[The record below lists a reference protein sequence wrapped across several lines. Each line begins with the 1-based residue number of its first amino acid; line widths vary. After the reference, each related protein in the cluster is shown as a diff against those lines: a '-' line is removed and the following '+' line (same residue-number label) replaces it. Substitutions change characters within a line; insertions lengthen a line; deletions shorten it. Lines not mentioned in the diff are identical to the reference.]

1 MSLPKRALTVALGSW
16 IALAAAAAE
25 PGHPYQLPPP
35 GASPWMDQT
44 FRRISRHT
52 RYEVVEARPGG
63 ASAQVPAYLAT
74 SECSASAKILP
85 VSDVDLGRTPFLG
98 WSWKI
103 VRGLDVVS
111 ERTAPGDDFA
121 ARVYVLF
128 AFDPDHASLRERL
141 ANRLLARPRPG
152 AALSYVFASRTTVGT
167 TWPNPSQPSARM
179 VALRTGS
186 SAAGRPLGSQDG
198 WYHESVD
205 LPANYARLVSRDSS
219 PRVVAVALMTDSDDT
234 CAHASALYASFCFSL
249 QRQVGCASANDD
261 GGAPVPPSVVPR

>member
-1 MSLPKRALTVALGSW
+1 MLGSW
-16 IALAAAAAE
+16 IGLAATAE
-25 PGHPYQLPPP
+25 PGHPYRLPPP
-35 GASPWMDQT
+35 GTSPWLDQT

-52 RYEVVEARPGG
+52 RYDAVEARPGG

-74 SECSASAKILP
+74 SECAASAKILP

-111 ERTAPGDDFA
+111 ERTSSGDDFA

-128 AFDPDHASLRERL
+128 AFDPEHASLRERL
-141 ANRLLARPRPG
+141 ANRFFSSLLARPMPG
-152 AALSYVFASRTTVGT
+152 AALSYVFASRTAVGT

-179 VALRTGS
+179 VAVRSGS
-186 SAAGRPLGSQDG
+186 SAAGRPLESQDG

-205 LPANYARLVSRDSS
+205 VRADYARLVSGDSM
-219 PRVVAVALMTDSDDT
+219 PHIVAVAIMTDSDDT
-234 CAHASALYASFCFSL
+234 CANASALYASFCFAPQS
-249 QRQVGCASANDD
+249 QVGCPSIDDD
-261 GGAPVPPSVVPR
+261 GRAAMPPSVIAR